1 MLFEC
6 ALSSF
11 HLLILVDCI
20 TRSWNITRNNINRA
34 FSLFL
39 GYAIDQHDARTQV
52 RPTESFEKLIRE
64 VCAKRSGKACELFK
78 LTIVDAW
85 DKALSWIK
93 EDDTAYVITGDIPLM
108 WLRDSV
114 AQVTPYLSIANDPS
128 IQRLMEGLLRRIMV
142 WIDMD
147 PYVVFEREVREYDC
161 LSV

>member
-1 MLFEC
+1 M
-6 ALSSF
+6 
-11 HLLILVDCI
+11 
-20 TRSWNITRNNINRA
+20 
-34 FSLFL
+34 
-39 GYAIDQHDARTQV
+39 
-52 RPTESFEKLIRE
+52 
-64 VCAKRSGKACELFK
+64 
-78 LTIVDAW
+78 DAW

-147 PYVVFEREVREYDC
+147 PYGSSFRMELDFDHAGKKRLTDWDFKCGRTSCSLCSSARNLVGTSTTTTQTHRHSSCCNARLRDRLVSILRASV
-161 LSV
+161 LSILETHETNVLDDK